1 MAVPFA
7 TSRQL
12 PPDDQDSDGRERL
25 FSILERLEAVRRALI
40 HSAIAVLVGIVVA
53 YNFID
58 RIVEFMLA
66 PAVRML
72 PAGSKLI
79 YTEPTEA
86 FALYFNTALIAGV
99 ILASPFIMFQIWR
112 LIAPVLYKEQKRF
125 IVPFVFLT
133 TAGVLSGAAFA
144 HYIMFPAMLAFFG
157 TFSSPEL
164 QFMPKIRDTFG
175 LYVKM
180 LMGMTLVFQIPT
192 IVFFL
197 AKMGMVT
204 ASFLWKQFR
213 YAILIAFI
221 VAAVLTPSADP
232 WNQTIFAGPM
242 IALYIISIG
251 IAWVVQPRRGK
262 NADEDK
268 EALVND
274 DAEDDVPVRHPRRD
288 DRDDRNDDYGD

>member
-12 PPDDQDSDGRERL
+12 PPDDPDSDGRERL
-25 FSILERLEAVRRALI
+25 FSILEQLEAVRRALI
-40 HSAIAVLVGIVVA
+40 RSAIAVLIGIVVA
-53 YNFID
+53 FNFID
-58 RIVEFMLA
+58 RIVAFMLA
-66 PAVRML
+66 PAVKML
-72 PAGSKLI
+72 PEGSKLI

-86 FALYFNTALIAGV
+86 FALYFNTSLIAGL

-125 IVPFVFLT
+125 VIPFVGLT
-133 TAGVLSGAAFA
+133 TAGVISGAAFA

-192 IVFFL
+192 IIFFL
-197 AKMGMVT
+197 AKMGMVS
-204 ASFLWKQFR
+204 AGFLWKQFR

-242 IALYIISIG
+242 IALYLLSIG
-251 IAWVVQPRRGK
+251 IAWVVQPRRRK
-262 NADEDK
+262 ESDEE
-268 EALVND
+268 EALVDD
-274 DAEDDVPVRHPRRD
+274 DAEEEHVARRD
-288 DRDDRNDDYGD
+288 NDYGD

>member
-7 TSRQL
+7 APRQL
-12 PPDDQDSDGRERL
+12 PPDDQESDGRERL
-25 FSILERLEAVRRALI
+25 FSILERLEAVRRGLI
-40 HSAIAVLVGIVVA
+40 RCAIVVLVGIVVA
-53 YNFID
+53 YSFID
-58 RIVEFMLA
+58 RIVDFVLD
-66 PAVRML
+66 PAVKML

-86 FALYFNTALIAGV
+86 FALYFNISLIAGL
-99 ILASPFIMFQIWR
+99 ILASPFIMFQLWL

-125 IVPFVFLT
+125 VIPFVFLT
-133 TAGVLSGAAFA
+133 TAGVVCGAAFA
-144 HYIMFPAMLAFFG
+144 HYVMFPAMIAFFG

-192 IVFFL
+192 VIFFL
-197 AKMGMVT
+197 AKMGMVS
-204 ASFLWKQFR
+204 AGFLWKHFR

-221 VAAVLTPSADP
+221 VGAVLTPSADP

-242 IALYIISIG
+242 IALYLISIG
-251 IAWVVQPRRGK
+251 IAWVVQPRRQ
-262 NADEDK
+262 NEPADDTTDDED
-268 EALVND
+268 EAD
-274 DAEDDVPVRHPRRD
+274 QTDEIEQRRD
-288 DRDDRNDDYGD
+288 DDYGD